1 VPRDYLF
8 REPALIGFSRIGP
21 DLSDIGERM
30 KESNDLMT
38 HLLNPRKLKPTST
51 CPPHPWL
58 FDLKLAGHKPEND
71 AMPVTTQ
78 DWKQLV
84 PSYKAKALVAYLQ
97 SLNLGY
103 PLPEAP
109 LK

>member
-1 VPRDYLF
+1 M
-8 REPALIGFSRIGP
+8 AL
-21 DLSDIGERM
+21 
-30 KESNDLMT
+30 
-38 HLLNPRKLKPTST
+38 
-51 CPPHPWL
+51 
-58 FDLKLAGHKPEND
+58 
-71 AMPVTTQ
+71 TTPN
-78 DWKQLV
+78 WKQVV